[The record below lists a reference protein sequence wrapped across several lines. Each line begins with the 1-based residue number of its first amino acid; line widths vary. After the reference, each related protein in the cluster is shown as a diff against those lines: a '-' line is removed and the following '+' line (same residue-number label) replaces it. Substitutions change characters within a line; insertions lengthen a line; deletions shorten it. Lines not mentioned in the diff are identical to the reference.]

1 MKIIKYRTSYYVED
15 DIKIKINSMYFHRM
29 FRINQF
35 KNLSSAKERKELSI
49 FYKILDK
56 MDELSKKIIFEKY
69 FKYATMQQSKN
80 KSGFLHIDYVINH
93 LSNTEHAKMLK
104 MPLKKYSSLLEK
116 ALRTYITELAYK
128 KGYQ

>member
-49 FYKILDK
+49 FYEILDK

-93 LSNTEHAKMLK
+93 LINTEHAKSVK
-104 MPLKKYSSLLEK
+104 NATEK
-116 ALRTYITELAYK
+116 I
-128 KGYQ
+128 